1 MKVMKFGGTS
11 VGSVESIL
19 NLKHIVEA
27 EAKPVI
33 VVVSALG
40 GITDR
45 LLATS
50 RMALNGDESW
60 RQEFEAIKARH
71 FDMIAKLFMPED
83 ARREPLTQTITS
95 FFREL
100 ESIYYG
106 VFLIHDLSPKTEA
119 AIVSYGERISSHI
132 VATLIEGGVRMNSR
146 NFIRTVRKQGK
157 HVLDTE
163 LTYQL
168 VKEAFSSVYCCDT
181 AIY

>member
-106 VFLIHDLSPKTEA
+106 V
-119 AIVSYGERISSHI
+119 
-132 VATLIEGGVRMNSR
+132 
-146 NFIRTVRKQGK
+146 
-157 HVLDTE
+157 
-163 LTYQL
+163 
-168 VKEAFSSVYCCDT
+168 
-181 AIY
+181 